1 MTPLRAS
8 LCLCLC
14 VSLSSPAPAAE
25 AEPAAAERPSP
36 KNTPAI
42 KKYYQEALDL
52 YAREEYRAAVAKW
65 TAVLKED
72 PDQRTAQT
80 MILAARKRIAVL
92 TREKRRSAFGFI
104 ARGEYRKAFLELQ
117 VLLDQDPGDPELR
130 ETQRRLEA
138 IIKLSPRILPGSR
151 AARAAILG
159 LKGYLAL
166 PPDLRLA
173 HNALRYAKEAAPDE
187 GLYASLL
194 RLLYETYP
202 SLVTADAV
210 TPGMKLLEY
219 KHHVALHQIYDAKHH
234 QAVLTLN
241 EILMFEPGDLMALK
255 RLGSAYY
262 SLNRMDDAE
271 AAWSAA
277 LKLAPR
283 DKTLARFLGKI
294 KKYRSSAP
302 KR

>member
-1 MTPLRAS
+1 MIRLSLVILCLGAPPLRAA
-8 LCLCLC
+8 
-14 VSLSSPAPAAE
+14 APAAE
-25 AEPAAAERPSP
+25 TAEEKEKALKHSP
-36 KNTPAI
+36 LI
-42 KKYYQEALDL
+42 KKYYAEALDL
-52 YAREEYRAAVAKW
+52 YAREDFRAAVMKW

-72 PDQRTAQT
+72 PNQRTAQT

-92 TREKRRSAFGFI
+92 TRDKRASAFAFI
-104 ARGEYRKAFLELQ
+104 AAGEYRKAFLELQ
-117 VLLDQDPGDPELR
+117 VLLDQDPGDPEL
-130 ETQRRLEA
+130 EATQRRLDA
-138 IIKLSPRILPGSR
+138 VIKLSPTIRPTTK
-151 AARAAILG
+151 AARAAVLG

-173 HNALRYAKEAAPDE
+173 HNALRYARETTPDAP
-187 GLYASLL
+187 LFKSLL
-194 RLLYETYP
+194 ELLYEEYP

-262 SLNRMDDAE
+262 SLNRLNDAQ
-271 AAWSAA
+271 AAWTAA
-277 LKLAPR
+277 LKIAPR
-283 DKTLARFLGKI
+283 DKTLEHFLGKI
-294 KKYRSSAP
+294 KKQKSRAA
-302 KR
+302 KL

>member
-1 MTPLRAS
+1 MHSLRIALS
-8 LCLCLC
+8 LCLCA
-14 VSLSSPAPAAE
+14 SFAAPASAAEAEAPAAE
-25 AEPAAAERPSP
+25 KPSP

-42 KKYYQEALDL
+42 KQYYQEALDL
-52 YAREEYRAAVAKW
+52 YAREEYRAAVVKW

-104 ARGEYRKAFLELQ
+104 AAGEYRKAFLELQ
-117 VLLDQDPGDPELR
+117 VLLDQDPGDPELT
-130 ETQRRLEA
+130 ETQRRLET
-138 IIKLSPRILPGSR
+138 IIKLSPRILPRTR

-187 GLYASLL
+187 RLYTSLL
-194 RLLYETYP
+194 GLLYETYP
-202 SLVTADAV
+202 SLITADAV

-241 EILMFEPGDLMALK
+241 EILMFEPSDLMALK

-271 AAWSAA
+271 AAWTAA

-283 DKTLARFLGKI
+283 DKTLTHFLAKI
-294 KKYRSSAP
+294 KKYRSSAS